1 MVCTDIFFRTQ
12 YICVLGYKRDLC
24 SNWVKFIQIQFIYA
38 YDKKQIEMPT
48 QITISSNR
56 PTIFFFYSML
66 SWYFMGC
73 VQKGSHLFTAIILF
87 TVRL

>member
-1 MVCTDIFFRTQ
+1 MGFVNGMYRYIFSDTVH
-12 YICVLGYKRDLC
+12 ICVLGYKRDLC

-56 PTIFFFYSML
+56 PTIFF
-66 SWYFMGC
+66 
-73 VQKGSHLFTAIILF
+73 LFNAIMVLYGMS
-87 TVRL
+87 

>member
-24 SNWVKFIQIQFIYA
+24 SNWVKFIQIQFIYT

-56 PTIFFFYSML
+56 PTIFFSIQCYHGTL
-66 SWYFMGC
+66 WVELKKDHIYL
-73 VQKGSHLFTAIILF
+73 QP
-87 TVRL
+87 